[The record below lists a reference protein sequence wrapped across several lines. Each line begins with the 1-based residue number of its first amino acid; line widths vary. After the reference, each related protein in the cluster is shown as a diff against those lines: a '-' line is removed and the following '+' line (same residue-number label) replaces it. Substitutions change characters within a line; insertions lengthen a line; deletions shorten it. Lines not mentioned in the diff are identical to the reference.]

1 MEQKSS
7 GLAITSMVLGI
18 VSCLCMGPL
27 AGIPAIILGII
38 ALSKVKAGVGEG
50 KGMAI
55 TGVVTGF
62 LGSTIIFIAILSA
75 MLLPALS
82 QAKEN
87 ARRISCASNLK
98 GIGLALRMYSMDNNE
113 QFPPEDGA
121 AGLEY
126 LRKGGYLENAKIY
139 VCPSCD
145 TVPAAPGEP
154 LTEETVD
161 YVYRGGLSESDS
173 VDLGLICDKA
183 ENHRNYGNILY
194 LDGHV
199 SGFADPS
206 WQDHMEP

>member
-1 MEQKSS
+1 MEKKSS

-27 AGIPAIILGII
+27 FGIPAIILGVI
-38 ALSKVKAGVGEG
+38 ALSKVKSGVGEG

-55 TGVVTGF
+55 AGVVTGF
-62 LGSTIIFIAILSA
+62 LGSTIMFIVILAA

-87 ARRISCASNLK
+87 ARRIHCMSNLK
-98 GIGLALRMYSMDNNE
+98 QIGLALRMYSNENYE

-126 LRKGGYLENAKIY
+126 LRKGGYLDNPNVY
-139 VCPSCD
+139 VCPSSN
-145 TVPAAPGEP
+145 TVPAAFGEP

-161 YVYRGGLSESDS
+161 YVYRGGHSESDS
-173 VDLGLICDKA
+173 VDLGLACDK
-183 ENHRNYGNILY
+183 EGNHRNYGSILY

-199 SGFADPS
+199 RGCVGPS
-206 WQDHMEP
+206 WQEGMDP